1 MTALEL
7 IKKIVKKNK
16 EISKVSLYSY
26 IYVPLQHEKSPFNR
40 AMWMN
45 RKDFLNSKK
54 VNQIIESLP
63 KGAQLGI
70 YSRVKTIDNKYYYL
84 PMVDFSCKKSI
95 KYINLI
101 IERFKKEDIK
111 HGWIVETAKSYHYYG
126 EELLTYRQW
135 IEFYG
140 KCLCSSIVHTRK
152 NIEQLADTRYIG
164 HTLRRGGAVLRFT
177 TNGDKPFEPKVIK
190 SF

>member
-7 IKKIVKKNK
+7 VQKIVKKNK
-16 EISKVSLYSY
+16 EISEVSLFAYK
-26 IYVPLQHEKSPFNR
+26 YVPLQHNKSAFNHVI
-40 AMWMN
+40 WMG
-45 RKDFLNSKK
+45 RKDFLSNKK
-54 VNQIIESLP
+54 INQIIKSLP
-63 KGAQLGI
+63 KDINVGVN
-70 YSRVKTIDNKYYYL
+70 SKVKTLDSKHYYL
-84 PMVDFSCKKSI
+84 PMVDFACKKSI
-95 KYINLI
+95 KYVNLI

-126 EELLTYRQW
+126 EDLLTYRQW

-140 KCLCSSIVHTRK
+140 KCLCTSVVRTRE

-164 HTLRRGGAVLRFT
+164 HILRRSSGTLRFT
-177 TNGDKPFEPKVIK
+177 SNGDKTFEPKVVK